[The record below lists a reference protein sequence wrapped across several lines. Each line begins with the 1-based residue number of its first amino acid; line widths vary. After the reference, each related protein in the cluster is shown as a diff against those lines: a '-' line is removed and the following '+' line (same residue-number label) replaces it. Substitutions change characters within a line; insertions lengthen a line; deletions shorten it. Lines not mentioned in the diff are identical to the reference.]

1 MMEEL
6 KVIVNLIQQLGVE
19 GKTAFIWW
27 LVMDKGLHFVFWIV
41 FTVTGFYC
49 LSRLIVNILVAKY
62 IQELRD
68 LMEIGSPGNITLQE
82 INQMFS
88 WVIKHKEK

>member
-1 MMEEL
+1 MEEL

-27 LVMDKGLHFVFWIV
+27 LVMDKGLHFVFRIV

-49 LSRLIVNILVAKY
+49 LSKLIVNILAAKY

-82 INQMFS
+82 INQMVS
-88 WVIKHKEK
+88 WIIKHKEK